1 MDAIALWDRG
11 AWVDERTS
19 CARIGRES
27 EIQTWKWTRTAL
39 IIDIHTH
46 TYPTSVDSFIDA
58 DELIEEAKR
67 IGLDGICITDH
78 DGFWDHREVEDLSK
92 RHNFLVLPGCE
103 VTTEEGH
110 VLVYGLRR
118 YIFGMHRAGFVKDK
132 VDMENG
138 AMVVA
143 HPYRRTYRKG
153 ADVDVEAY
161 CEMLDRA
168 SRNGVFG
175 MVNAVELLNG
185 RGLPEEN
192 AFSHDLAKM
201 FGLPGTGASDAH
213 RLEDIG
219 TYATEFERR
228 ITCLD
233 DLIIELQSGRHK
245 PVVLDK
251 GQVARRRVAFD
262 LPQAARLTA

>member
-1 MDAIALWDRG
+1 M
-11 AWVDERTS
+11 S
-19 CARIGRES
+19 CVRIGREP
-27 EIQTWKWTRTAL
+27 EIQTWERTRTPL

-67 IGLDGICITDH
+67 LGLDGVCITDH

-92 RHNFLVLPGCE
+92 RHDFLVLPGCE

-132 VDMENG
+132 LDRENG

-143 HPYRRTYRKG
+143 HPYRRTYRKE
-153 ADVDVEAY
+153 ADVNSEAY
-161 CEMLDRA
+161 REMLERA
-168 SRNGVFG
+168 SRNEVFD

-192 AFSHDLAKM
+192 AFSHDLADW

-213 RLEDIG
+213 RLEDVG

-233 DLIIELQSGRHK
+233 DLIVELQAGRHK
-245 PVVLDK
+245 PVILDR
-251 GQVARRRVAFD
+251 GREPQRRMQFEMS
-262 LPQAARLTA
+262 AAAG

>member
-1 MDAIALWDRG
+1 M
-11 AWVDERTS
+11 
-19 CARIGRES
+19 
-27 EIQTWKWTRTAL
+27 

-67 IGLDGICITDH
+67 IGLDGVCITDH
-78 DGFWDHREVEDLSK
+78 DGFWDHREVEELSK

-110 VLVYGLRR
+110 VLVYGLRK

-132 VDMENG
+132 LDKENG

-143 HPYRRTYRKG
+143 HPYRRTYRKD
-153 ADVDVEAY
+153 ADVDEPAY
-161 CEMLDRA
+161 IEMLERA
-168 SRNGVFG
+168 ARNNVFG
-175 MVNAVELLNG
+175 MVNAVEVMNG

-192 AFSHDLAKM
+192 AFSGDLAKW
-201 FGLPGTGASDAH
+201 FDLPGTAASDAH
-213 RLEDIG
+213 KLEDIG
-219 TYATEFERR
+219 TFATEFQRR
-228 ITCLD
+228 ISCLD
-233 DLIIELQSGRHK
+233 DLIAELQAGRFK

-251 GQVARRRVAFD
+251 GKVPTRATAPPLITFPGKPRN
-262 LPQAARLTA
+262 AAAVGNT